1 MQTPKVPAC
10 LGAAF
15 SPPGYCCS
23 WCSTHKPINAAK
35 GDQAQGA
42 VLQSPISGFSGSCNI
57 NVTPH
62 FLLKK
67 TPPKRKILVKPLLL
81 WVSETSP
88 RRAGLHARSHPG
100 SEPECARLSNILDKP
115 SPDKLNLSCFC
126 EDKTL
131 LWFPQEASLAP
142 GYPQDTALPNLPAPA
157 CLGFQK
163 MLRREE
169 CSAETPIADAISG

>member
-1 MQTPKVPAC
+1 M
-10 LGAAF
+10 LGSSF
-15 SPPGYCCS
+15 SPPRYCCS
-23 WCSTHKPINAAK
+23 WCSTHRPTNAAK

-42 VLQSPISGFSGSCNI
+42 VLQSPISGFSGSRNI

-62 FLLKK
+62 FLLKTNK
-67 TPPKRKILVKPLLL
+67 QTKRKILVKPLLL

-88 RRAGLHARSHPG
+88 PHTGLHARSHPG
-100 SEPECARLSNILDKP
+100 SEQECTRLSNVLDKP

-131 LWFPQEASLAP
+131 LWFPQEAPLAP
-142 GYPQDTALPNLPAPA
+142 GYPQDTALPNLLAAA
-157 CLGFQK
+157 CLGLQK

-169 CSAETPIADAISG
+169 CSAEAPIADAISG